1 MPERTIY
8 FDESGFTGWNLLDG
22 QQPYFAVA
30 STVITP
36 EDAAEILSESFPKY
50 QGQEF
55 KFSNIWRSRRNRHR
69 LPEFVRRIGSS
80 TGQAFVWWVDKKF
93 AVLCKIIDFLVEP
106 IMTNAGYDFYGD
118 GFSLKFSNYIH
129 FGLTHVAKDD
139 LYNDILHTYQRFSR
153 DPHEE
158 SLGTLQNE
166 IRDLLSKTGEPM
178 RSLLE
183 PVSTGADL
191 FKLHS
196 DLGTFGSTDDI
207 QVTCI
212 MRSVAH
218 WRNIYS
224 EDFRIVHD
232 DSSNFFRRR
241 YLWERLVSRDVPDQ
255 LLPTS
260 DGTDI
265 QFPLRVLST
274 ISADS
279 KKNDAVQL
287 CDILAGLTV
296 RCLEFRD
303 GEGCQLLEA
312 VIDAGFGAVP
322 CGAIRPGTDFP
333 DFPPKPLVGSDVIDG
348 VTEIIFGRH
357 HNMRDDHEN

>member
-1 MPERTIY
+1 MSERTIY
-8 FDESGFTGWNLLDG
+8 FDESGFTGSNLLDG
-22 QQPYFAVA
+22 EQPYFAVA
-30 STVITP
+30 STVMEP
-36 EDAAEILSESFPKY
+36 EDAADILRESFPHY

-55 KFSNIWRSRRNRHR
+55 KFSNIWRSRRNRNR
-69 LPEFVRRIGSS
+69 LPEFVRNIGSS
-80 TGQAFVWWVDKKF
+80 PEHVFVWWVDKKF

-106 IMTNAGYDFYGD
+106 IMTNAGYDFYGE

-129 FGLTHVAKDD
+129 FGLTHVAKDE
-139 LYNDILHTYQRFSR
+139 LYTDILHAYQRFSR
-153 DPHEE
+153 DPHKA
-158 SLGTLQNE
+158 SLRILQKDVQ
-166 IRDLLSKTGEPM
+166 DLLSKTGEPM

-183 PVSTGADL
+183 PVSIGADL
-191 FKLHS
+191 FELHS
-196 DLGTFGSTDDI
+196 DLDTFGSTGDI
-207 QVTCI
+207 QVTCV
-212 MRSVAH
+212 MRSVVH
-218 WRNIYS
+218 WRESYS

-241 YLWERLVSRDVPDQ
+241 HLWNRLVSQDVPDQ
-255 LLPTS
+255 LLPAA

-274 ISADS
+274 TSTDS

-296 RCLEFRD
+296 RCLEFRVR
-303 GEGCQLLEA
+303 ESCQLLEA

-333 DFPPKPLVGSDVIDG
+333 DFPPKRLVGPDAIDR
-348 VTEIIFGRH
+348 VTEIVFGRH
-357 HNMRDDHEN
+357 QNVIEDPEN